1 MSLWLLGLVI
11 AGAGAVGGLFNA
23 LLTDN
28 GFVLPKYVDADPA
41 RIWKPGFLGNLIIG
55 AAAAFVTWGLYGR
68 WAGAVIGGA
77 SPGSTP
83 AKFYET
89 LAGFTGAF
97 LAGVGGARILT
108 SEVDKQILR
117 VTASK
122 AAASP
127 PDVAGATAVAIAAPA
142 EALRVVQ
149 GAS

>member
-11 AGAGAVGGLFNA
+11 AGAGAAGGLVNA

-28 GFVLPKYVDADPA
+28 GFVLPKSIDAQPA
-41 RIWKPGFLGNLIIG
+41 RIWKPGFVGNMVIG

-68 WAGAVIGGA
+68 WAGAVIAGA
-77 SPGSTP
+77 APGSGP

-89 LAGFTGAF
+89 LSGFTGAF
-97 LAGVGGARILT
+97 LAGAGGARILT
-108 SEVDKQILR
+108 AEVDKQILR

-122 AAASP
+122 AAAGP
-127 PDVAGATAVAIAAPA
+127 PDVAGATAVALAPPS

-149 GAS
+149 SAG